1 VGATHTTKYLNT
13 KDIMTIKTKK
23 VVLRSAALLWA
34 ACVLCVGVRGQSS
47 TPPPAPPVTTTTTT
61 TTTTSSTASGAEEQN
76 VTTLEKYTVSD
87 VPISEQILPTV
98 RPIDSVYGDDR
109 SIIDIPRSVSSVNKA
124 WMDDRQVKNAM
135 DFGQF
140 SPGVYAA
147 ADYGIPGVPQIRGDE
162 AQVYVNGQQ
171 IAYSRNSTPL
181 SFNGVEA
188 MDIVKGP
195 GTAVFGPQ
203 GNGPGGYVNF
213 VSKQPYFDGD
223 HYDFSATLGTWT
235 SGHSYGNPQYTLD
248 FGGPISDKL
257 AFRVSYLARY
267 GDEYYVNAKDETQ
280 DVYVALT
287 YRMTKD
293 LKFEFWTQGFATRT
307 NEDTGA
313 NRVTQNFIWNGGYIA
328 GTTQPATSGSL
339 AYYGYDVYLPGDGSP
354 GNPNN
359 FPSGTDGA
367 FQVVTPGSAHVV
379 KLPAYDSL
387 VGPNDTARSKLF
399 QAQLK
404 STYTISDNASVVNLA
419 YYGLEHSNKYETY
432 GYDEWV
438 PRNLNLQDRTEFH
451 DNFNIGPIA
460 NSMITGIDLRYQY
473 IRSGDDYSSEPFTYY
488 DLSLPLNNIFY
499 PGYNIE
505 NQSWGSGLEV
515 AGHPGYSYQEM
526 QDSTIKDYAAFIQD
540 DVTFTKA
547 LSAILGFREDAI
559 SANTANPPLVQNGV
573 NIDDDS
579 STIFGSIP
587 YYNYYG
593 YYSLPAPIYYN
604 RGALY
609 QYSASKN
616 DPSYFISLV
625 YKLTDTQSIYVT
637 YDEVDAIHGQ
647 TNFGGIYDGNKSAAN
662 VASDI
667 NNRSTLYEAGYKGS
681 FLNNTLFA
689 GLAVYQQIKNEPQPP
704 APHGESALPNT
715 IVKSNGIELDMV
727 YQPTKRL
734 SINANMTYQSVTL
747 FGSFFE
753 ETGNYLDAYATTTPV
768 DGTFGTGVGA
778 VNYGAY
784 QGYAYTPPGGRERA
798 PGVPSLLGNLFVDYK
813 LPYGFDIGGGPNF
826 IGRQNQDDEGLLH
839 IPSEYEFDAYIA
851 YAPTKRWDVRLNIT
865 NLMNN
870 RILDPIDTSF
880 AGNDVI
886 YVRAPI
892 SASLT
897 IRLHY

>member
-1 VGATHTTKYLNT
+1 MNT
-13 KDIMTIKTKK
+13 KTVRMRPILLGIA
-23 VVLRSAALLWA
+23 VLTGASLHA
-34 ACVLCVGVRGQSS
+34 QSS
-47 TPPPAPPVTTTTTT
+47 TPPPD
-61 TTTTSSTASGAEEQN
+61 SSTSAPSNTVSAAENQK
-76 VTTLEKYTVSD
+76 VTKLEKYTVSD
-87 VPISEQILPTV
+87 VPLEDQILPTV
-98 RPIDSVYGDDR
+98 RPISSVYGDDR

-171 IAYSRNSTPL
+171 IAYSRNSVPL

-213 VSKQPYFDGD
+213 VSKEPYFDAE

-248 FGGPISDKL
+248 FGGPITPKL
-257 AFRVSYLARY
+257 AYRVSYLARY
-267 GDEYYVNAKDETQ
+267 GDEYYVNGNDQTQ
-280 DVYVALT
+280 DLYFALT
-287 YRMTKD
+287 YLMSTAM
-293 LKFEFWTQGFATRT
+293 KFEFWTQGFATYT

-313 NRVTQNFIWNGGYIA
+313 NRVTQNFIWNGSYIA
-328 GTTQPATSGSL
+328 GPTSPSVTGPI
-339 AYYGYDVYLPGDGSP
+339 AYYGYDIYLPSDGDP
-354 GNPNN
+354 RTNY
-359 FPSGTDGA
+359 PSGTDGA
-367 FQVVTPGSAHVV
+367 FVTVDPATAHTT
-379 KLPAYDSL
+379 KLPGYDSL
-387 VGPNDTARSKLF
+387 VGPHDTARSKFF

-404 STYTISDNASVVNLA
+404 STYTISADASVVNLA
-419 YYGLEHSNKYETY
+419 YYGLEHSNKFETY

-451 DNFNIGPIA
+451 DKFNIGPIE
-460 NSMITGIDLRYQY
+460 NNLITGIDLRYQY
-473 IRSGDDYSSEPFTYY
+473 VRSGDDYSSEPFALY
-488 DLSLPLNNIFY
+488 DLSLSLANIFY
-499 PGYNIE
+499 PGFAIE
-505 NQSWGSGLEV
+505 NNTWGSGLQV
-515 AGHPGYSYQEM
+515 PGHPGYSYQEM
-526 QDSTIKDYAAFIQD
+526 QDTTIKDYAAFIQD
-540 DVTFTKA
+540 DVKLTKN

-559 SANTANPPLVQNGV
+559 NANTANPPLVQAAV
-573 NIDDDS
+573 NLADDS
-579 STIFGSIP
+579 STIYGTIP
-587 YYNYYG
+587 FVNYYG
-593 YYSLPAPIYYN
+593 YYSLPSPVYYN

-609 QYSASKN
+609 KYAASKN
-616 DPSYFISLV
+616 DPSYFLSLV
-625 YKLTDTQSIYVT
+625 YKLTDTQSVYIT

-647 TNFGGIYDGNKSAAN
+647 TNFGGIYNGNHGAAT

-681 FLNNTLFA
+681 FLNNTLFVGVA
-689 GLAVYQQIKNEPQPP
+689 AYQQIKNEPQPP
-704 APHGESALPNT
+704 PPHGEAALPNT
-715 IVKSNGIELDMV
+715 IVRSTGIELDAV
-727 YQPTKRL
+727 FQPTKRL
-734 SINANMTYQSVTL
+734 SINANLTYQRVTL

-784 QGYAYTPPGGRERA
+784 QGYSYSPPGGRERA
-798 PGVPSLLGNLFVDYK
+798 PGVPLVLGNLFVDYK

-839 IPSEYEFDAYIA
+839 IPGETQVDAYIA

-865 NLMNN
+865 NLTNA